1 MSPAFPVRHIDKTD
15 PRYHGLPQYVFML
28 QPPLQGAPAHE
39 FVRFAEDLKSGIEA
53 KSLADSGS
61 IPHFPRNGQYLTL
74 QLLKDEVSGIISNN
88 PLEWVRGCV
97 GISLMHRPESH
108 DKLVSLMAKLPEST
122 DAPPGQKLLSIP
134 HAGEVF
140 AFKVKLHE
148 NRFLPEGSL
157 VIWLDNPAEPAA
169 EHLVQ
174 SGSDESL
181 TLTELFASKENAEY
195 FAMASLGRDLL
206 ADENLTHDDL
216 ECRYEP
222 LGNAFPDFELVVRG
236 QQWAVEVTRIEHE
249 MVSHLR
255 LAERMGADMLD
266 RVVQRQVTRTA
277 VAAALHKAL
286 TDKTRIRTQCTQYP
300 RACLLLLDVVD
311 AVDAADSS
319 IWDGIDLS
327 AFDAIALVKLDGT
340 ISYIKN
346 SAKEDDEAS
355 EG

>member
-28 QPPLQGAPAHE
+28 QPPPKGAPARE
-39 FVRFAEDLKSGIEA
+39 FARFAEDLKSGIEA
-53 KSLADSGS
+53 KSLADSSS
-61 IPHFPRNGQYLTL
+61 IPHFSRNGQDLNL
-74 QLLKDEVSGIISNN
+74 QLLKEEVSRIISDN

-97 GISLMHRPESH
+97 SVSVMHRPESH
-108 DKLVSLMAKLPEST
+108 GKLVAVMAKLPESPE
-122 DAPPGQKLLSIP
+122 APPGQKLLSVP
-134 HAGEVF
+134 YEGEVF
-140 AFKVKLHE
+140 AFKVQLHE

-157 VIWLDNPAEPAA
+157 VIWLDNPADPAA

-174 SGSDESL
+174 SDSGGWF

-195 FAMASLGRDLL
+195 FAMASLGRELL
-206 ADENLTHDDL
+206 AHENLTRDDL

-236 QQWAVEVTRIEHE
+236 QHWAVEVTRIEHE
-249 MVSHLR
+249 MVSYVR
-255 LAERMGADMLD
+255 LTERMGTDTLD
-266 RVVQRQVTRTA
+266 RMVQRRVTRTA
-277 VAAALHKAL
+277 VAAALRKAL
-286 TDKTRIRTQCTQYP
+286 TDKTRISTQCTLYP
-300 RACLLLLDVVD
+300 RTCLLLLDIVD
-311 AVDAADSS
+311 AVDMADSS

-340 ISYIKN
+340 VSYIKG
-346 SAKEDDEAS
+346 SVRADDEAS